1 MKTKKIISLLVVLVG
16 VIDFRF
22 STLNIQLGAVRAQNN
37 VVDEV
42 IWVVGDEAIL
52 KSDVEGLR
60 RDPSWSQIK
69 GNPYCVIPERL
80 AIQKLFMHQAVID
93 SIEVTEAQVNNYVDN
108 RINEWVMTAGSK
120 EKLEE
125 YMSMPMSQI
134 REELH
139 DRYKDE
145 LTVERMRE
153 KLTEDV
159 KVSPAE
165 VRRYFKDIPED
176 SLPLIPTQVEV
187 EILVQQPNI
196 PDEEINRVK
205 EELRGMADR
214 VTNGGMPF
222 STLAILNSEDTETKL
237 QGGELPYMGKGEL
250 DPAFANVAFSLTDP
264 KKVSKVVESEYGFHI
279 IQLIDK
285 RGDKIKVRHILRK
298 PVVAQADVEKA
309 MLRLDSI
316 ADDIRSEKFTFED
329 GATWISDDKDTR
341 NNRGLMTNQKRK
353 SDGTLMQTSKFEMSE
368 LANISPELARVVEG
382 LEVGEISKP
391 FKMMNKQTKTVCAIA
406 KLKSRIKTHRASISE
421 DFQVLREIVLNKKKE
436 NLIDEWIRNKQK
448 TTYIRIHEDWRD
460 CDFEYPGWVK

>member
-1 MKTKKIISLLVVLVG
+1 MKRIVLAIITIIYSLFLSPL
-16 VIDFRF
+16 F
-22 STLNIQLGAVRAQNN
+22 AQQVNN
-37 VVDEV
+37 TIDEV

-52 KSDVEGLR
+52 KSDVEGMR
-60 RDPSWSQIK
+60 RDPMWSQIK

-80 AIQKLFMHQAVID
+80 AIQKLFLHQAVID
-93 SIEVTEAQVNNYVDN
+93 SIEVTDAQINSHVDN
-108 RINEWVMTAGSK
+108 RINEMVLSAGSK

-125 YMSMPMSQI
+125 YISMPMSQI

-145 LTVERMRE
+145 LTVEKMRE

-187 EILVQQPNI
+187 EILVQHPNI
-196 PDEEINRVK
+196 PEEEINRVK
-205 EELRGMADR
+205 EELRGFAER
-214 VTNGGMPF
+214 VTNGSMPF
-222 STLAILNSEDTETKL
+222 STLAILNSEDQETKL

-279 IQLIDK
+279 IQLVDK

-298 PVVAQADVEKA
+298 PVVAQKDIDAA
-309 MLRLDSI
+309 LLRLDSI
-316 ADDIRSEKFTFED
+316 ADDIRNEKFSFED
-329 GATWISDDKDTR
+329 GATLISDDKDTR
-341 NNRGLMTNQKRK
+341 SNHGLMTNQKRN
-353 SDGTLMQTSKFEMSE
+353 SDGTPMQTSKFEMRE
-368 LANISPELARVVEG
+368 LANFSPDLARVVDG
-382 LEVGEISKP
+382 LEIGEISKP
-391 FKMMNKQTKTVCAIA
+391 FKMTDRQSKTVCAIA

>member
-1 MKTKKIISLLVVLVG
+1 MMKRIVLAIITIIFPLTPFLSPL
-16 VIDFRF
+16 F
-22 STLNIQLGAVRAQNN
+22 AQQVNN
-37 VVDEV
+37 TVDEV

-60 RDPSWSQIK
+60 NDPSWSQIK

-80 AIQKLFMHQAVID
+80 AIQKLFLHQAVID
-93 SIEVTEAQVNNYVDN
+93 SIEVTDAQVNSDVD
-108 RINEWVMTAGSK
+108 RRLNELVLSAGSK

-125 YMSMPMSQI
+125 YTSMPISQI

-145 LTVERMRE
+145 LTVKMMRE

-165 VRRYFKDIPED
+165 VRRFFKDMPED

-187 EILVQQPNI
+187 EILVQHPNI
-196 PDEEINRVK
+196 PEEEINRVK
-205 EELRGMADR
+205 EELRGFAER
-214 VTNGGMPF
+214 VVSGSMPF

-237 QGGELPYMGKGEL
+237 QGGELPYMSKSDL

-298 PVVAQADVEKA
+298 PVVAQKDIDAA
-309 MLRLDSI
+309 LLRLDSI
-316 ADDIRSEKFTFED
+316 ADDIRNEKFSFED
-329 GATWISDDKDTR
+329 GATLISDDKDTR
-341 NNRGLMTNQKRK
+341 SNHGLLTNQKRK
-353 SDGTLMQTSKFEMSE
+353 SDGTAMQTSKFEMRE
-368 LANISPELARVVEG
+368 LANLSPELARVIDGMEI
-382 LEVGEISKP
+382 GEISRP
-391 FKMMNKQTKTVCAIA
+391 FKMMDRQTKTVCAIA
-406 KLKSRIKTHRASISE
+406 KLKSRIKTHRARISE

-436 NLIDEWIRNKQK
+436 DLIDEWIRNKQK
-448 TTYIRIHEDWRD
+448 NTYIRIHEDWRD